1 MMYKLHAGGARG
13 NDEKQGKIRQHP
25 PIPATRYAEGR
36 SAGETAHGPWPDE
49 YSGKLV
55 AAMRVAIRQAP
66 KSREVIAEEMSELTG
81 CTISVHQ
88 VNNWTAESHSH
99 RIPGEW
105 VPAFCEVTQDFGP
118 MRLLAET
125 AGVYT
130 LPGPDALRAE
140 IQKLDEDARNIR
152 NEKRKREL
160 FLKEIER

>member
-1 MMYKLHAGGARG
+1 MTKSKEKFVNTRQYRLLDMLKEDQRAR
-13 NDEKQGKIRQHP
+13 QRTAP
-25 PIPATRYAEGR
+25 GR
-36 SAGETAHGPWPDE
+36 MNIG
-49 YSGKLV
+49 GKLV

-88 VNNWTAESHSH
+88 VNNWTAESHPH

-160 FLKEIER
+160 FLREIER